1 MRTMRE
7 SMFTRFIK
15 FIGTLLLISSMPLSA
30 NIINVIDFTGN
41 NEGVAEQFAFTENGV
56 TLTISAW
63 TTNVNSNQ
71 DVLTQWQLLSG
82 QYGVYKGSS
91 GLGVRSNGQDGSY
104 LDGGQSNDFT
114 DLDEGLLFS
123 FSEEINILG
132 FYADY
137 LDAED
142 DLNFSLVKFLTPTSI
157 ETTDIFIDQHAS
169 LMFDE
174 EGVYFA
180 PDYLKGSTFMI
191 WADGN
196 DDAVRIVDTAFV
208 KVTEP
213 NTLLLFSLII
223 IGLAFRRSV

>member
-1 MRTMRE
+1 
-7 SMFTRFIK
+7 MFTRFIK
-15 FIGTLLLISSMPLSA
+15 FVGTLLLISSMPLSA
-30 NIINVIDFTGN
+30 NIINVIDFTGD
-41 NEGVAEQFAFTENGV
+41 NEGVAEQYVFTENGV

-71 DVLTQWQLLSG
+71 EVLSPWQLLSG
-82 QYGVYKGSS
+82 QYGVYKGDS
-91 GLGVRSNGQDGSY
+91 GLGVRSNDQDGSY
-104 LDGGQSNDFT
+104 LDGGQSNDLT

-123 FSEEINILG
+123 FSEEVNILG

-137 LDAED
+137 LSAGD
-142 DLNFSLVKFLTPTSI
+142 DLNFSLVEFLTPTSI

-180 PDYLKGSTFMI
+180 PEYLTGSTFMI

-208 KVTEP
+208 KAPEP
-213 NTLLLFSLII
+213 NTMLLFSLTLL
-223 IGLAFRRSV
+223 GLAFRRKV